1 MEQMSIEQ
9 SMMTAIPTDYSDLMS
24 LSPTAEIQSAF
35 IKHYQKFNGKTSTPP
50 PIPKCGSFYFR
61 RR

>member
-9 SMMTAIPTDYSDLMS
+9 SMMTAIPTDYPDLMA

-35 IKHYQKFNGKTSTPP
+35 IKHYQKFNGKTSAPP
-50 PIPKCGSFYFR
+50 NSKMW
-61 RR
+61 